1 MELYREKSRQI
12 PDITGEHVSRMVE
25 KLAKYLAGPD
35 FGEHVAGHM
44 PHEYA
49 CGVVAELSSAELV
62 YGDGFLSWFCCGG
75 LKSR

>member
-44 PHEYA
+44 PHESVSYTHLTLPTI
-49 CGVVAELSSAELV
+49 CSV
-62 YGDGFLSWFCCGG
+62 
-75 LKSR
+75 